1 MKPILILIL
10 ALALSGC
17 ASYEDF
23 HPYATT
29 NAIVRPDGQP
39 MPVPAY
45 PTTAPFPASEPPS
58 PGPAPSSRP

>member
-1 MKPILILIL
+1 MKATLPLLL
-10 ALALSGC
+10 ALVLSGC

-45 PTTAPFPASEPPS
+45 PAPDPLP
-58 PGPAPSSRP
+58 PGPAPLTAP